1 MGKKSEKVVEVV
13 EREDEDNEEEEDDA
27 EDNYMEG
34 DGEGSE
40 DDFELS
46 GGG

>member
-1 MGKKSEKVVEVV
+1 MQKLKLRRELSNEAHPDREV
-13 EREDEDNEEEEDDA
+13 
-27 EDNYMEG
+27 

>member
-1 MGKKSEKVVEVV
+1 
-13 EREDEDNEEEEDDA
+13 
-27 EDNYMEG
+27 MEG

-46 GGG
+46 GGGWIAGGPGGHMKGTVQYQV